1 VEPAATGA
9 FAEQAGRLADRL
21 RTLSD
26 VRLAAAF
33 PPYPSRAD
41 AVRALLQDLAD
52 AAADLDGR
60 PRRTVPRLP
69 VLAVGDQLAVLA
81 TDLVAAA
88 EPLGGDARAA
98 ADEVLAGAAAR
109 CLELRRAL

>member
-1 VEPAATGA
+1 M

-26 VRLAAAF
+26 VRLAGAF

-52 AAADLDGR
+52 AAADLEAR
-60 PRRTVPRLP
+60 PRRTVPLLP
-69 VLAVGDQLAVLA
+69 DLALGDQLAVLA
-81 TDLVAAA
+81 TDLLNAADGDDSVLTSAA
-88 EPLGGDARAA
+88 E
-98 ADEVLAGAAAR
+98 R